1 MRRHDSS
8 MENVMPRQ
16 CLLSALI
23 VFFLA
28 AAAPVMAQGTSAFR
42 TPILITSAG
51 QSADVTL
58 AGSLC
63 KKAGL
68 EAKVLPAA
76 SVADLKGFKT
86 LMIVSG
92 FSSKGLGAAG
102 TSRDQELER
111 VKAIIA
117 ASQEAKLPILT
128 LHIGGKARRGTQSDD
143 FNKLAAESAREL
155 IVVKLGNED
164 GFFTK
169 IAEDRKV
176 KIEVVD
182 KIAGV
187 VAPLGAAF
195 K

>member
-1 MRRHDSS
+1 MRR
-8 MENVMPRQ
+8 Q
-16 CLLSALI
+16 YLLLAVI
-23 VFFLA
+23 VLFFA
-28 AAAPVMAQGTSAFR
+28 ATAPVMPQGTSAFQS
-42 TPILITSAG
+42 PILITSAG

-68 EAKVLPAA
+68 EAKVIPAA

-86 LMIVSG
+86 LMIVAG

-102 TSRDQELER
+102 TSRDQEMER
-111 VKAIIA
+111 VKAIVA
-117 ASQEAKLPILT
+117 ASQAAKLPIIT

-143 FNKLAAESAREL
+143 FNKFAAEAARQL
-155 IVVKLGNED
+155 IVVKQGNED

-169 IAEDRKV
+169 IAANRKV

-187 VAPLGAAF
+187 IEPLAAAF

>member
-1 MRRHDSS
+1 MRCHT
-8 MENVMPRQ
+8 VMLIT
-16 CLLSALI
+16 LLL
-23 VFFLA
+23 FLA
-28 AAAPVMAQGTSAFR
+28 GTASVVAQKLPALQQPV
-42 TPILITSAG
+42 LITSAG

-68 EAKVLPAA
+68 EAKVIPAA
-76 SVADLKGFKT
+76 TSADFKGFRT
-86 LMIVSG
+86 ILIVAG

-111 VKAIIA
+111 VKKVIA
-117 ASQEAKLPILT
+117 AAQTAKLPILMM
-128 LHIGGKARRGTQSDD
+128 HIGGKARRGVQSDD
-143 FNKLAAESAREL
+143 FNKLVAESARQL
-155 IVVKLGNED
+155 IVVRQGNED

-169 IAEDRKV
+169 IAQDRHV
-176 KIEVVD
+176 RLEVVD

-187 VAPLGAAF
+187 LAPLGAAF

>member
-1 MRRHDSS
+1 
-8 MENVMPRQ
+8 MENAMPRQ

-86 LMIVSG
+86 LMIVAG

-117 ASQEAKLPILT
+117 ASLEAKLPILT

-155 IVVKLGNED
+155 IVVKQGNED

-176 KIEVVD
+176 KIEVVE